1 MKNKGLITLLL
12 ILSFFALL
20 DFLIID
26 NFKDKEDSNNRVFV
40 ISNIENIKIIKNSN
54 LDLSGDYLVKFNLDE
69 NIYDAQ
75 KLNDDLI
82 LINDNEYAE
91 SKFYKEKDYKLYLNL
106 IAKNFDVKID
116 EYFNV
121 QNDNVITN
129 VSEEGKEVYNSSLSN
144 IKEMKNSLEGN
155 FKSYDPNDNT
165 KWLRVLD
172 TFDIDTNKVFN
183 TKILKNLSKEVKTI
197 DNYNEKFY
205 LSFFKLEETK
215 EKKVDKTKLNYVGNK
230 KI

>member
-91 SKFYKEKDYKLYLNL
+91 SKFYKDKDYNLYLNL

-129 VSEEGKEVYNSSLSN
+129 VSEEGKEVYNSSISN
-144 IKEMKNSLEGN
+144 IKEMKSALEGN

-183 TKILKNLSKEVKTI
+183 KKILKDLSKEVKTI

>member
-54 LDLSGDYLVKFNLDE
+54 LDLSGDYLVKFNLDK
-69 NIYDAQ
+69 NIYDVQA
-75 KLNDDLI
+75 LNDDLI

-91 SKFYKEKDYKLYLNL
+91 SKFYKDKDYNLYLNL

-129 VSEEGKEVYNSSLSN
+129 VSEEGKEVYNSSISN
-144 IKEMKNSLEGN
+144 IKEMKSALEGN
-155 FKSYDPNDNT
+155 FNSYDPNDNT

-183 TKILKNLSKEVKTI
+183 KKILKDLSKEVKTI

-215 EKKVDKTKLNYVGNK
+215 EKKFDKTKLNYVGN
-230 KI
+230 

>member
-54 LDLSGDYLVKFNLDE
+54 LDLSGDYLVKFNLDK

-75 KLNDDLI
+75 ALNDDLI
-82 LINDNEYAE
+82 LLNDNEYAE
-91 SKFYKEKDYKLYLNL
+91 SKFYKDKDYNLYLNL

-183 TKILKNLSKEVKTI
+183 KKILKDLSKEVKTI

>member
-215 EKKVDKTKLNYVGNK
+215 EKKFDKTKLNYVGN
-230 KI
+230 

>member
-54 LDLSGDYLVKFNLDE
+54 LDLSGDYLVKFNLDK

-75 KLNDDLI
+75 SLNDDLI

-91 SKFYKEKDYKLYLNL
+91 SKFYKDKDYNLYLNL

-129 VSEEGKEVYNSSLSN
+129 VSEEGKEVYNSSISN
-144 IKEMKNSLEGN
+144 IKEMKSALEGN

-183 TKILKNLSKEVKTI
+183 KKILKDLSKEVKTI